1 MVSEIV
7 FSENEQMWS
16 ENIKR
21 AVLNMLQ
28 VDILKQN
35 RVESEKRER
44 DELVNTDNK
53 EESWTGVEVSLI
65 KELDLFRVNL
75 SAHPRRRMPS
85 FVHPCRDRE
94 GSPVHQVPELHQ
106 LPGTRREPSLRR
118 HVRRSDTKK
127 TWKNTTFYFQS
138 ASLTIRKRNC
148 LPRS

>member
-7 FSENEQMWS
+7 FSESEQMWS

-65 KELDLFRVNL
+65 EELDLL
-75 SAHPRRRMPS
+75 
-85 FVHPCRDRE
+85 E
-94 GSPVHQVPELHQ
+94 
-106 LPGTRREPSLRR
+106 
-118 HVRRSDTKK
+118 
-127 TWKNTTFYFQS
+127 
-138 ASLTIRKRNC
+138 
-148 LPRS
+148 